1 MTSPML
7 TVIVLAVLWLI
18 VVVPMVLRRN
28 DERAGERSVARFG
41 SAMRALASRRAAP
54 RDPDDA
60 LAVLPRSGSSAAT
73 LTVPNARPGG
83 YVTTRRPVP
92 AARESLM
99 YPADRQDLS
108 EARRQ
113 MLARRRRSLTVLGAG
128 TVLFFLV
135 SLVMGGA
142 AFWTIDLLFVA
153 GLASYV
159 WFLRTQALRDR
170 DRRENRLAR
179 AGSVP
184 VRGYDATAEPSF
196 VARPESVVRIDEDD
210 VHLEHLDT
218 VDLTGLYSEADEDEP
233 IRRAG

>member
-7 TVIVLAVLWLI
+7 TVLVLVVLWLI

-41 SAMRALASRRAAP
+41 SAMRALASRRTAP

-60 LAVLPRSGSSAAT
+60 LAVLPRSGSSAAL
-73 LTVPNARPGG
+73 LTVPNARTGSP
-83 YVTTRRPVP
+83 VTTRRPVP

-99 YPADRQDLS
+99 YPADRHDLS

-128 TVLFFLV
+128 TVLFLLV
-135 SLVMGGA
+135 GLVVGGA
-142 AFWTIDLLFVA
+142 AFWVLDLLFAV
-153 GLASYV
+153 GLGSYL

-179 AGSVP
+179 SASIP
-184 VRGYDATAEPSF
+184 VRGYDATAQPSL
-196 VARPESVVRIDEDD
+196 VPRPESVVRIDEDD

-218 VDLTGLYSEADEDEP
+218 VDLTGLYSEAEEDEP